1 MRHQSLFSPILLL
14 IPLFLQGQAVT
25 KTREAL
31 DYFEKSGVAISKKC
45 IRALA
50 EINIHPE
57 SSKSWHQLSNIRQ
70 DLHHQKE
77 HFHKKE
83 VSSNE
88 LVLRTEFSRFL
99 SEAEAILVQYSEWKE
114 AWITD
119 SLSVLRQRL
128 LKDVNSL
135 TIASLRLEQEVA
147 IFCIENRLTKPEDG
161 SRIGKFFREGQQRF
175 NYLNSIQDIL
185 LSVADREKHCL
196 NNFIPDSLAS
206 AEKRRLE
213 FAELTSAHNL
223 KLKSLP
229 GCCGDRQVKAAA
241 LNSLRLFAIE
251 AKNELLHLEKFIQDE
266 EEFIQHHQK
275 TKEKQPESQ
284 AEKEAYRNAVRK
296 YNADIKAANELV
308 RNLEKNREEH
318 LSAYRIAQLDLF
330 ENWLTTFP
338 E

>member
-1 MRHQSLFSPILLL
+1 MRFQSLLSLILLF
-14 IPLFLQGQAVT
+14 IPLFSRGQAVT

-31 DYFEKSGVAISKKC
+31 DYFEKNGVAVSKKC

-57 SSKSWHQLSNIRQ
+57 SSKSWHQLSNTRQ
-70 DLHHQKE
+70 NLHHQKE

-83 VSSNE
+83 LSSNE
-88 LVLRTEFSRFL
+88 LVLRTEYSRFL
-99 SEAEAILVQYSEWKE
+99 GDAESILGPYSAWNE
-114 AWITD
+114 AWIPD
-119 SLSVLRQRL
+119 SLSALRQKL

-135 TIASLRLEQEVA
+135 ANAALRLEQEVA

-161 SRIGKFFREGQQRF
+161 SRIGKLFREGQQRF

-196 NNFIPDSLAS
+196 NTLISDSLAN

-213 FAELTSAHNL
+213 LAELTSAHNL

-251 AKNELLHLEKFIQDE
+251 AKNELLHLQKFIQAE

-284 AEKEAYRNAVRK
+284 TEKEAYRNAVRK

-308 RNLEKNREEH
+308 RNLEKTREEH
-318 LSAYRIAQLDLF
+318 MSAYRIAQLDLV
-330 ENWLTTFP
+330 ESWLTTFP